1 MFLKIDVLRTFA
13 SFTKKH
19 LCWSLSLIKLQAKFL
34 RTCSFTEHL
43 QWLLLSFLQQN
54 NLAFSAITITLGYN
68 QKLSWKCCNYYHL
81 PYIEISISYQKSAHL
96 VQNFC
101 SLSYQNPNFLILSG
115 IYFCIMSIFLRGSG
129 VSHSY
134 TVPLIECLSKID
146 CPIYQEDNSPL
157 PQKCS

>member
-1 MFLKIDVLRTFA
+1 MFFYRTSPVAASVIFA
-13 SFTKKH
+13 TKQ
-19 LCWSLSLIKLQAKFL
+19 LNIQCY
-34 RTCSFTEHL
+34 
-43 QWLLLSFLQQN
+43 
-54 NLAFSAITITLGYN
+54 SAITITLGYN
-68 QKLSWKCCNYYHL
+68 QKLSWKCCNYYH
-81 PYIEISISYQKSAHL
+81 PPSIKISISYQKSAHL

-134 TVPLIECLSKID
+134 TVPLIECLSKMD

-157 PQKCS
+157 PQKCSWNYSLVIKIHLKFIMLIKTSVIPSGL

>member
-1 MFLKIDVLRTFA
+1 MFFYRTSPVA
-13 SFTKKH
+13 
-19 LCWSLSLIKLQAKFL
+19 A
-34 RTCSFTEHL
+34 
-43 QWLLLSFLQQN
+43 WLLLSFLQQN

-157 PQKCS
+157 PQKCSWNYSLVIKIHLKFIMLIKTSVIPSGL